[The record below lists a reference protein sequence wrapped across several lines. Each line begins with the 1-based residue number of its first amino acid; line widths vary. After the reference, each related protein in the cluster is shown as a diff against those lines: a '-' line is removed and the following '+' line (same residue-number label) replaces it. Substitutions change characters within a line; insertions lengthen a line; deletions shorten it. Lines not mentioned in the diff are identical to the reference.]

1 MEEKF
6 DTIISLL
13 ETQNKAWQK
22 SLQILDGIY
31 TVLSNQYMKD
41 ERLLQEHP
49 AIREPAADQPVSV
62 GGASQ
67 PRPFNEYTDNTP
79 YGVELEEERAG
90 VPQSFPAT
98 QPQAPVVSREQ
109 VVSHETPPTAT
120 AASETNAPSEQVVAE
135 PPTQS
140 QSPLP
145 PVTSKAEML
154 ERAVRMPEA

>member
-49 AIREPAADQPVSV
+49 AIR
-62 GGASQ
+62 
-67 PRPFNEYTDNTP
+67 
-79 YGVELEEERAG
+79 
-90 VPQSFPAT
+90 
-98 QPQAPVVSREQ
+98 
-109 VVSHETPPTAT
+109 
-120 AASETNAPSEQVVAE
+120 
-135 PPTQS
+135 
-140 QSPLP
+140 
-145 PVTSKAEML
+145 
-154 ERAVRMPEA
+154 

>member
-49 AIREPAADQPVSV
+49 AIREPAADQPVTV
-62 GGASQ
+62 GYSI
-67 PRPFNEYTDNTP
+67 RY
-79 YGVELEEERAG
+79 
-90 VPQSFPAT
+90 
-98 QPQAPVVSREQ
+98 
-109 VVSHETPPTAT
+109 
-120 AASETNAPSEQVVAE
+120 
-135 PPTQS
+135 
-140 QSPLP
+140 PLGNRLSLDIP
-145 PVTSKAEML
+145 INHRRIHHGGTTFL
-154 ERAVRMPEA
+154 